1 MILFLKSTQ
10 ALRQEERTDGYIQ
23 RTSCKSNA
31 ATEHHPSRTMC
42 NDWDFTF
49 YDEPVIFRRIPSQG
63 GQAAPY
69 CKGLRGERSLAV
81 GIRESKHHCGTRR
94 KVSEHS
100 PCPPETVSHSGRDCL
115 RKADL
120 RRGRAWQL
128 SDGKRRDPRRLLSAR
143 PRGQHDRRKNL

>member
-31 ATEHHPSRTMC
+31 ANEHHSSRTMR

-49 YDEPVIFRRIPSQG
+49 YDEPVLFRRIPSKG

-69 CKGLRGERSLAV
+69 RKGLRGERSLAV
-81 GIRESKHHCGTRR
+81 GVRESKQHCGARR
-94 KVSEHS
+94 KVPKHS
-100 PCPPETVSHSGRDCL
+100 SCPLETVSYSGRDCL

-120 RRGRAWQL
+120 RRGRARQL
-128 SDGKRRDPRRLLSAR
+128 SDGKRRDPRRLLPAR